1 MPCKLSSYVC
11 SVVIIPGACYWIWMC
26 SWAQGDAWWEGVDS
40 KSSKSEEENSCH
52 QQKRK
57 WLEWSQPTVSYE
69 FLLPQALFPPSQKEN
84 KIKQDTCTLPHNQR
98 GKQSPAGFCGDL
110 GSLLPFSLVLSSHSQ
125 GTPTCREKGHWV
137 RFGILFNCMGFWI
150 HRA

>member
-1 MPCKLSSYVC
+1 MHGGKGWTPNLL
-11 SVVIIPGACYWIWMC
+11 
-26 SWAQGDAWWEGVDS
+26 
-40 KSSKSEEENSCH
+40 N
-52 QQKRK
+52 QKRK
-57 WLEWSQPTVSYE
+57 TAVTSRRENDWNEANQQSVMNSFSLRLYS
-69 FLLPQALFPPSQKEN
+69 PPSQKEN